1 MDNTKN
7 QCRDCKFFA
16 KSGSKSY
23 CHRYPPQAC
32 VVNEQ
37 GKVETLYRI
46 PEVHENGYCG
56 EWKRGGQ

>member
-7 QCRDCKFFA
+7 QCKDCKFFA

-32 VVNEQ
+32 VVDKQ
-37 GKVETLYRI
+37 GKIATLYRI

-56 EWKRGGQ
+56 EWQDGGQ